1 MKTFKTIRMGFLAAA
16 AALVCFSSCS
26 SDDDQKGGGN
36 PAPQRESRG
45 AHYQHRQ
52 DDVSCWRNKTN
63 DQIDRQRE
71 AYRGPYSR
79 YFR

>member
-26 SDDDQKGGGN
+26 TDDDQKGGAN

-52 DDVSCWRNKTN
+52 DDVSCSNN
-63 DQIDRQRE
+63 NSFDRQRE
-71 AYRGPYSR
+71 AYRGPHSR
-79 YFR
+79 YLR

>member
-36 PAPQRESRG
+36 PAPQRER
-45 AHYQHRQ
+45 
-52 DDVSCWRNKTN
+52 VSWCSLSTQAR
-63 DQIDRQRE
+63 
-71 AYRGPYSR
+71 
-79 YFR
+79 